1 MSARSSASRDPRLS
15 LSVQYAVRS
24 QGLPSR
30 AQLRR
35 WTRAALERDA
45 RVTVRIV
52 GGGEARTLNHHFR
65 GKNRPTN
72 VLTFV
77 MRERPRLEG
86 DLALCA
92 PVIAREARAQHKSTR
107 AHYAH
112 LVVHGV
118 LHLQGYDHGRAREAR
133 VMERRESQIVTR
145 LGYPDPYGSEREERE
160 ERRREKR
167 GAKSGRIASRLTPHA
182 SLAHG

>member
-1 MSARSSASRDPRLS
+1 
-15 LSVQYAVRS
+15 VQYATNGR
-24 QGLPSR
+24 GLPSR

-35 WTRAALERDA
+35 WARTALERDA

-52 GGGEARTLNHHFR
+52 GNGEARKLNRHYR
-65 GKNRPTN
+65 GKDYATN

-77 MRERPRLEG
+77 MRVQPRLEG

-92 PVIAREARAQHKSTR
+92 PVIAREARAGHKSVA

-118 LHLQGYDHGRAREAR
+118 LHLQGYDHETERDARA
-133 VMERRESQIVTR
+133 MERRESRVVTR
-145 LGYPDPYGSEREERE
+145 LGYPDPYESQG
-160 ERRREKR
+160 
-167 GAKSGRIASRLTPHA
+167 
-182 SLAHG
+182 

>member
-1 MSARSSASRDPRLS
+1 MASPRLG
-15 LSVQYAVRS
+15 LAVQYAVRAR
-24 QGLPSR
+24 GLPSP
-30 AQLRR
+30 AQLKR
-35 WTRAALERDA
+35 WARAALERDA

-52 GGGEARTLNHHFR
+52 GRGEARALNRDFR
-65 GKNRPTN
+65 GRNHPTN

-92 PVIAREARAQHKSTR
+92 PVIAREARSQKKSAA

-118 LHLQGYDHGRAREAR
+118 LHLQGYDHQREREAQA
-133 VMERRESQIVTR
+133 MERRESRIVTR
-145 LGYPDPYGSEREERE
+145 LGFPDPYR
-160 ERRREKR
+160 
-167 GAKSGRIASRLTPHA
+167 PH
-182 SLAHG
+182 G